1 MRLNRKILRSCCR
14 KAVLVLLVISPCV
27 LIAQVQLPSLF
38 ADNMIL
44 QRKSTPPI
52 WGKSG
57 KNAKI
62 SIRTSWNNK
71 TYTATASAEGVWKM
85 NVETG
90 EAGGPYTIT
99 IKSGSETKTLSNV
112 LLGEVWLCSGQSN
125 MEMPVRGAM
134 NQPVLNANEIYLE
147 ADNPQIRIYKM
158 ERIAAGTPQDS
169 CTGVWRESSAEVVKY
184 FSTVGYLYAQL
195 LQKKLNVPVGIIGS
209 YWGGS
214 AIQPWMTPESLS
226 AFGIKVPG
234 DLSKMSVPRRA
245 AASLYHGMIAPLEGY
260 GIRGFLWYQGESN
273 VEQPELYQRHLPALV
288 QSWRAKWNNPELPF
302 YYVQI
307 APYEYNGAD
316 SLRSAFLREA
326 QLKALDSISN
336 SGMAVALDAGE
347 KTCIHPADK
356 EIIARRLAYLAL
368 NKTYN
373 FKGVYYA
380 GPAYQSHTIKDGKI
394 IIQFKNAENGITSY
408 YKPVTLF
415 EVAGSDKVF
424 YPAEALITK
433 EKGITVWS
441 DKVKEPVAIRYAFKN
456 WVKGEIYNNEGLP
469 MSSFRTDDW

>member
-1 MRLNRKILRSCCR
+1 MRLNRKIFRSFCR
-14 KAVLVLLVISPCV
+14 KALLALLVISPCM

-44 QRKSTPPI
+44 QRMSTPPI

-71 TYTATASAEGVWKM
+71 TYTATASPEGVWKM

-125 MEMPVRGAM
+125 MEMPVRGAL
-134 NQPVLNANEIYLE
+134 NQPVLNANEIYME

-158 ERIAAGTPQDS
+158 ERIAAGAPQDS

-273 VEQPELYQRHLPALV
+273 VEEAALYRRLLPALV
-288 QSWRAKWNNPELPF
+288 KSWRAKWNNPELPF

-373 FKGVYYA
+373 FKGIYYA
-380 GPAYQSHTIKDGKI
+380 GPAYQSHIVKDGKI

>member
-52 WGKSG
+52 WGKSD

>member
-1 MRLNRKILRSCCR
+1 MHLYRNIFFSS
-14 KAVLVLLVISPCV
+14 VLVLLLISPGA
-27 LIAQVQLPSLF
+27 LQGQVQLPSLF
-38 ADNMIL
+38 AENMIL
-44 QRKSTPPI
+44 QRNSTPPI
-52 WGKSG
+52 WGKSN
-57 KNAKI
+57 KNARV
-62 SIRTSWNNK
+62 SIKTSWNNK
-71 TYTATASAEGVWKM
+71 TYTTTASADGAWKL

-99 IKSGSETKTLSNV
+99 IKSGSKSQTLSNV

-125 MEMPVRGAM
+125 MEMPVRGAL
-134 NQPVLNANEIYLE
+134 NQPILNANEIYME
-147 ADNPQIRIYKM
+147 ADNPLIRIYKM
-158 ERIAAGTPQDS
+158 ERVAAGTPQDS
-169 CTGVWRESSAEVVKY
+169 CTGVWRESTAEVVKY

-195 LQKKLNVPVGIIGS
+195 LQKKLNIPVGIIGA

-214 AIQPWMTPESLS
+214 QIQPWMTPGSLD
-226 AFGIKVPG
+226 AFGIKAPN
-234 DLSKMSVPRRA
+234 DLSGMPVPRRA
-245 AASLYHGMIAPLEGY
+245 AASLYHGMIAPLAGY

-273 VEQPELYQRHLPALV
+273 VGQPDLYKRLLPALV
-288 QSWRAKWNNPELPF
+288 QSWRDKWNNPGLPF

-316 SLRSAFLREA
+316 STGAALLREA
-326 QLKALDSISN
+326 QLKCLDSIPN

-356 EIIARRLAYLAL
+356 AIIARRLAYLAL
-368 NKTYN
+368 HKTYN
-373 FKGVYYA
+373 YKGIAYA
-380 GPAYQSHTIKDGKI
+380 GPTYLSHTVKDGKVT
-394 IIQFKNAENGITSY
+394 IQFRNADNGITSY

-415 EVAGSDKVF
+415 EVAGNDKVF

-433 EKGITVWS
+433 EKGIIVWN
-441 DKVKEPVAIRYAFKN
+441 DKVKDPVAIRYAFRN

>member
-1 MRLNRKILRSCCR
+1 MRLNRKIFRSCCR
-14 KAVLVLLVISPCV
+14 KALLALLLISPCI

-71 TYTATASAEGVWKM
+71 TYTATASAEGIWKT

-273 VEQPELYQRHLPALV
+273 VEQPDLYQRHLPALV
-288 QSWRAKWNNPELPF
+288 RSWRAKWNNLELPF

-373 FKGVYYA
+373 FKGIYYA
-380 GPAYQSHTIKDGKI
+380 GPAYQSHIVKDGKI

>member
-1 MRLNRKILRSCCR
+1 MSLYKKISHGFC
-14 KAVLVLLVISPCV
+14 KKVLMIALMISPCI

-52 WGKSG
+52 WGKSVR
-57 KNAKI
+57 NAKI
-62 SIRTSWNNK
+62 SIKTSWNNK
-71 TYTATASAEGVWKM
+71 TYTATASDKGTWKV
-85 NVETG
+85 NVETA

-99 IKSGSETKTLSNV
+99 IKSGSETRTLSNV

-147 ADNPQIRIYKM
+147 ADNPLIRIYKM

-184 FSTVGYLYAQL
+184 FSTIGYLYAQL

-214 AIQPWMTPESLS
+214 AIQPWMTPESL
-226 AFGIKVPG
+226 ADFGIKVPA
-234 DLSKMSVPRRA
+234 DLSKMTVPRRA

-273 VEQPELYQRHLPALV
+273 VEEPALYKRLLPALV
-288 QSWRAKWNNPELPF
+288 KSWRSKWNNPELPF

-336 SGMAVALDAGE
+336 SGMAIALDAGE

-356 EIIARRLAYLAL
+356 AIVARRLAYIAL

-373 FKGVYYA
+373 FKGIAYN
-380 GPAYQSHTIKDGKI
+380 GPVYQSHTVTDGKVN
-394 IIQFKNAENGITSY
+394 IQFRNAENGITAY

-415 EVAGSDKVF
+415 EIAGSDKVF

-441 DKVKEPVAIRYAFKN
+441 DKVKVPVAIRYAFRN
-456 WVKGEIYNNEGLP
+456 WVKGEIYNNEGIP

>member
-273 VEQPELYQRHLPALV
+273 VEQAELYQRHLPALV

-373 FKGVYYA
+373 FKGIYYA
-380 GPAYQSHTIKDGKI
+380 GPAYQSHTIKDSKI

-433 EKGITVWS
+433 EKGIIVWS